1 MFSDSRNPAKQ
12 MCIAVMSDDKKC
24 PSDSAFSP
32 QTYASLLKMNA
43 FRRDVLTP
51 PDWLFLIGVMVS
63 FMFLIL
69 MTVIVVSYVMK
80 KDWHQRW
87 IPKVE
92 YQQAN
97 YTKVENSNPEDK
109 KAIVSINTEAS
120 NFAIRN
126 QGEAD
131 EEENEEDILF

>member
-1 MFSDSRNPAKQ
+1 
-12 MCIAVMSDDKKC
+12 
-24 PSDSAFSP
+24 
-32 QTYASLLKMNA
+32 
-43 FRRDVLTP
+43 
-51 PDWLFLIGVMVS
+51 
-63 FMFLIL
+63 
-69 MTVIVVSYVMK
+69 MK

-92 YQQAN
+92 YQQTN

-109 KAIVSINTEAS
+109 KSIVSINTEAS

-131 EEENEEDILF
+131 EEENEEDVLF